1 MLRDSDCMNCS
12 EQANPQR
19 LKGDSWLPG
28 VGGGGMVVTA
38 NGYVVS
44 LWSKGNIPELDN
56 GGGWYHAAS
65 VLRATTVCFQVANFW
80 FTCVESEAKPPRHQS
95 LL

>member
-1 MLRDSDCMNCS
+1 
-12 EQANPQR
+12 
-19 LKGDSWLPG
+19 
-28 VGGGGMVVTA
+28 MVVTA